1 MREVVHKT
9 VLFLYF
15 VTTLAPLFDYL
26 FNNIRDFLPFLCFFE
41 GSLYTSAQYKSLY
54 DTYFE
59 GKSKPWFHTKVLFA
73 LNLIEWVKDNIAH
86 RETLI
91 IFVLLLMYAYLMPI
105 KINEPYTFCGAQ
117 ISKNI
122 LILCS
127 INICLC
133 KF

>member
-41 GSLYTSAQYKSLY
+41 GSFSLYTSAQYKSLY
-54 DTYFE
+54 DTFFE

-86 RETLI
+86 RDPHHFCTTSDVCVFNANKNQWALHI
-91 IFVLLLMYAYLMPI
+91 LWGSNI
-105 KINEPYTFCGAQ
+105 KKQINSMFH
-117 ISKNI
+117 
-122 LILCS
+122 
-127 INICLC
+127 
-133 KF
+133 